1 MSESDH
7 HHKADDEAALW
18 ISRLQSRSISTHD
31 LADFARWRR
40 DPENAEAYARAET
53 FWDSSGRLGFD
64 PDIAAALHRVQR
76 ARRGPSW
83 LHRRVAVTGIALASA
98 AVAFLLFFTGGLVT
112 VPTEHYTTIA
122 GERSVLRL
130 DDGTRVQ
137 LDTDSGISAAITPR
151 DREVSL
157 TKGRAYFEV
166 RHDPR
171 RPFVVTVDHDA
182 TVTARGTKFDVFRR
196 ENAIDVVLY
205 EGSVEVVNLAS
216 GERRTLAPG
225 QSVTIDR
232 NLPLRAFRI
241 SSDERGLWRSGH
253 LSFNETPLREALGQI
268 NRYTTRP
275 LRLSRESLGDDP
287 ISGEFSA
294 DDIDGFAA
302 ATNTLYGSG
311 AVIRSN
317 TDQ

>member
-1 MSESDH
+1 MSVSDH
-7 HHKADDEAALW
+7 HNADDEAALW
-18 ISRLQSRSISTHD
+18 ITRLQSRSVSTHD

-40 DPENAEAYARAET
+40 NPANAAAYARAEA
-53 FWDSSGRLGFD
+53 FWDSSGRLGSD
-64 PDIAAALHRVQR
+64 PDIAAVLDGVQR
-76 ARRGPSW
+76 TRRRLLW
-83 LHRRVAVTGIALASA
+83 HRFAVPGIALASA
-98 AVAFLLFFTGGLVT
+98 AVAVLLFFSGGLVT
-112 VPTEHYTTIA
+112 IPTGRYTTIA

-137 LDTDSGISAAITPR
+137 LDTDSGISTAFTPR

-166 RHDPR
+166 RHDAR

-182 TVTARGTKFDVFRR
+182 TVTALGTKFDVFRR

-216 GERRTLAPG
+216 GERRRLAPG
-225 QSVTIDR
+225 QSVTIDKDM
-232 NLPLRAFRI
+232 PLRAVRI
-241 SSDERGLWRSGH
+241 SPDERGLWRSGH
-253 LSFNETPLREALGQI
+253 LSFNETPLKDALGQI

-275 LRLSRESLGDDP
+275 LRLSRESLGGDP

-302 ATNTLYGSG
+302 ATNTLYGAG
-311 AVIRSN
+311 AVVRSK
-317 TDQ
+317 TDE

>member
-1 MSESDH
+1 MSVSDQH
-7 HHKADDEAALW
+7 NADDEAALW
-18 ISRLQSRSISTHD
+18 ISRLQSRSVSTHD

-40 DPENAEAYARAET
+40 NPNNAEAYARAEA
-53 FWDSSGRLGFD
+53 FWDSSGRLSSD
-64 PDIAAALHRVQR
+64 PDIAAVMNRAQNTRRRPVWHCFAMPAL
-76 ARRGPSW
+76 
-83 LHRRVAVTGIALASA
+83 ALASA
-98 AVAFLLFFTGGLVT
+98 AAAILLFFSGGLVT
-112 VPTEHYTTIA
+112 TPTEHYTTIA

-137 LDTDSGISAAITPR
+137 LDTDSGISTAFTSR

-166 RHDPR
+166 RHDAR

-196 ENAIDVVLY
+196 DHAIDVVLY
-205 EGSVEVVNLAS
+205 EGSVEVVNLAN
-216 GERRTLAPG
+216 GERRVLTPG
-225 QSVTIDR
+225 QSITIDKD
-232 NLPLRAFRI
+232 LPLRATRI
-241 SSDERGLWRSGH
+241 SPDERGLWRSGH
-253 LSFNETPLREALGQI
+253 LSFHETPLRDAVGQI

-294 DDIDGFAA
+294 DDIEGFAA
-302 ATNTLYGSG
+302 ATNTLYGPS
-311 AVIRSN
+311 AVVRSK
-317 TDQ
+317 TDE